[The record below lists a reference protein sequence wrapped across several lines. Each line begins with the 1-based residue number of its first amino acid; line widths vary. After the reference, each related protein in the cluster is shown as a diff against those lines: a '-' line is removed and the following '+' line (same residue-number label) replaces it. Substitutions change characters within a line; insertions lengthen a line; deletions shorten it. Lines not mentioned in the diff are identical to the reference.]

1 MLKNMGR
8 MSDNQDFTPSNGEV
22 ALYNP
27 DDTIRLKMQETKE
40 GEEVGESLGES

>member
-1 MLKNMGR
+1 MGR